1 MRWMNLPL
9 AQNINELYDYI
20 LISNSKKKKKTLL
33 FSLSGH
39 R

>member
-20 LISNSKKKKKTLL
+20 LISNSKKKKTLL